1 MTSQRFNHSWT
12 ATSRAIVARAAACLS
27 ILVVIAAIASPAVA
41 KQARC
46 AIKEAGGGGY
56 TGPCTFSA
64 SAGGSFVVTPVDG
77 EPDLGG
83 RLAISVDIIEPG
95 VADVRGLTLDGIN
108 SRWGQAI
115 RSEEDPACWVGED
128 FAICVY

>member
-1 MTSQRFNHSWT
+1 M
-12 ATSRAIVARAAACLS
+12 
-27 ILVVIAAIASPAVA
+27 VIASVASPALA

-83 RLAISVDIIEPG
+83 RLAISVEIIEPG

-115 RSEEDPACWVGED
+115 RSEEDPACWLGED